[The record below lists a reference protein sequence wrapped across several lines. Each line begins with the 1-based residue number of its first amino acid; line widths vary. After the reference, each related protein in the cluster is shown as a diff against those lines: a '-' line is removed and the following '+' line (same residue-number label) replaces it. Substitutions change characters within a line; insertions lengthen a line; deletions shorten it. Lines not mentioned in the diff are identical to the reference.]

1 MANNS
6 ITTGKSIDYVAKDF
20 DSTVDALIS
29 FATTN
34 YGPGTTSNRL
44 WTNFNT
50 DSFSRNWLEIVAY
63 VTDMLAFYF
72 DVQATQAYLQT
83 ATVRS
88 AVKDIAAQFGFTPAT
103 ATSASGLV
111 TFGVNGAG
119 TIPRGFRVRSTTGIE
134 YYLTTSVVATVAG
147 NYTGN
152 VLQGRI
158 FTEQFVAKGTQ
169 NEEFNLAGLDIVRDL
184 TNTNAADISPQV
196 AVAGTKYTL
205 VNTFI
210 RSNGT
215 DTNAVVD
222 SLGKVIG
229 GGGRVYSL
237 GERPN
242 GKKFVRFGDGLFG
255 RKLVPGELISI
266 TYRTGAGSNG
276 NIAEETITSADSSP
290 IVISV
295 TNSAAFSGGTDEQSI
310 EQLRELVPAS
320 LRTLDRAVAES
331 DYSELLEV
339 NFTEVAKA
347 STEHNTLDPGI
358 DLNVYVVPVG
368 NTITKITDN
377 PPLRN
382 KLTAFLERRKMVTVQ
397 FTILDAFGMD
407 FLLGLR
413 VFLDDTTK
421 KTTVLNSINTALS
434 NYFNLTTGGVNGTGI
449 DFAEHVLTEEIET
462 LIKDIPGVDRFEFTK
477 HSYRPRVDSRV
488 LGLATSYTNS
498 EVEIFPN
505 VTESEWLL
513 AATGPDTEASGVL
526 LFSNT
531 LANAYT
537 YNSGTGLIQY
547 SSPIDALINVAPGDS
562 FRDDSGSDFEILAVD
577 SENYNV
583 SLDTG
588 LTIDTT
594 LSSANSGSIRTGGAT
609 FETFK
614 CFKKINAVATN
625 LSVNSITDSSLDLT
639 IKTGVGNSLSSRV
652 LLDNSQVFV
661 TNQWATG
668 DYYLVDAASNIWE
681 IVANTTNTIKTAIT
695 AVNDASVNT
704 VSPGDYKIVTKLQNK
719 EIVFNNSIFTIQYNS
734 EKTLFSIGAQFNNI
748 GTIGDAFQISFV
760 QTNTGIIGVP
770 IDIVSY
776 DSLTKT
782 VILNNEP
789 ELNGVEGSW
798 NLIDNSGQVF
808 NIVGADNRADPATLY
823 NNSNQNTSFIL
834 EDSGLGVKYAQGFE
848 APITSV
854 YSLVS
859 VNLRKSG
866 AVVGSLI
873 AQIVEDD
880 GTGLPDLSTVV
891 ATSIPVNLASLAT
904 LSSFTS
910 VTQIPNTGFIKV
922 GFTFAV
928 PPTLTAATQY
938 HLVLNGDTAY
948 SISQADQVKTYDNSG
963 SVAYTYGVL
972 DGIIQYSSAVNLS
985 AVLAG
990 DYFRDGSG
998 AVYIISEV
1006 SDINNRV
1013 ILNAGLTIDNTI
1025 NTDSGTIYRKNNV
1038 YVSADSTSPSY
1049 AFGVASRYDGSFW
1062 ANDTTGPAP
1071 NRFPTETVFPFSVE
1085 GPKSIIIDSNLEPTL
1100 GPGGT
1105 LSKRYYDDNNEISV
1119 ILGLAEGLITFAAN
1133 VNAAGRGTVSG
1144 NPNSRVDTFVF
1155 RTSPYIKDVVN
1166 LRANEIPQYD
1176 PTKAIIDIIG
1186 GAE

>member
-397 FTILDAFGMD
+397 FTILD
-407 FLLGLR
+407 L
-413 VFLDDTTK
+413 
-421 KTTVLNSINTALS
+421 
-434 NYFNLTTGGVNGTGI
+434 
-449 DFAEHVLTEEIET
+449 
-462 LIKDIPGVDRFEFTK
+462 
-477 HSYRPRVDSRV
+477 
-488 LGLATSYTNS
+488 
-498 EVEIFPN
+498 
-505 VTESEWLL
+505 
-513 AATGPDTEASGVL
+513 
-526 LFSNT
+526 
-531 LANAYT
+531 
-537 YNSGTGLIQY
+537 
-547 SSPIDALINVAPGDS
+547 
-562 FRDDSGSDFEILAVD
+562 
-577 SENYNV
+577 
-583 SLDTG
+583 
-588 LTIDTT
+588 
-594 LSSANSGSIRTGGAT
+594 
-609 FETFK
+609 
-614 CFKKINAVATN
+614 
-625 LSVNSITDSSLDLT
+625 
-639 IKTGVGNSLSSRV
+639 
-652 LLDNSQVFV
+652 
-661 TNQWATG
+661 
-668 DYYLVDAASNIWE
+668 
-681 IVANTTNTIKTAIT
+681 
-695 AVNDASVNT
+695 
-704 VSPGDYKIVTKLQNK
+704 
-719 EIVFNNSIFTIQYNS
+719 
-734 EKTLFSIGAQFNNI
+734 
-748 GTIGDAFQISFV
+748 
-760 QTNTGIIGVP
+760 
-770 IDIVSY
+770 
-776 DSLTKT
+776 
-782 VILNNEP
+782 
-789 ELNGVEGSW
+789 
-798 NLIDNSGQVF
+798 
-808 NIVGADNRADPATLY
+808 
-823 NNSNQNTSFIL
+823 
-834 EDSGLGVKYAQGFE
+834 
-848 APITSV
+848 
-854 YSLVS
+854 
-859 VNLRKSG
+859 
-866 AVVGSLI
+866 SLI
-873 AQIVEDD
+873 HI
-880 GTGLPDLSTVV
+880 
-891 ATSIPVNLASLAT
+891 
-904 LSSFTS
+904 
-910 VTQIPNTGFIKV
+910 
-922 GFTFAV
+922 
-928 PPTLTAATQY
+928 
-938 HLVLNGDTAY
+938 
-948 SISQADQVKTYDNSG
+948 
-963 SVAYTYGVL
+963 
-972 DGIIQYSSAVNLS
+972 
-985 AVLAG
+985 
-990 DYFRDGSG
+990 
-998 AVYIISEV
+998 
-1006 SDINNRV
+1006 
-1013 ILNAGLTIDNTI
+1013 
-1025 NTDSGTIYRKNNV
+1025 
-1038 YVSADSTSPSY
+1038 
-1049 AFGVASRYDGSFW
+1049 
-1062 ANDTTGPAP
+1062 
-1071 NRFPTETVFPFSVE
+1071 
-1085 GPKSIIIDSNLEPTL
+1085 
-1100 GPGGT
+1100 
-1105 LSKRYYDDNNEISV
+1105 
-1119 ILGLAEGLITFAAN
+1119 
-1133 VNAAGRGTVSG
+1133 
-1144 NPNSRVDTFVF
+1144 
-1155 RTSPYIKDVVN
+1155 
-1166 LRANEIPQYD
+1166 
-1176 PTKAIIDIIG
+1176 
-1186 GAE
+1186 